1 MAENRSERSYF
12 NSERMAFEGRYVG
25 FRPRSLQG
33 YNRLRNEI
41 EVEKDDA
48 ICSYLNELDF
58 DDGRIPRSRA

>member
-48 ICSYLNELDF
+48 ICS
-58 DDGRIPRSRA
+58 